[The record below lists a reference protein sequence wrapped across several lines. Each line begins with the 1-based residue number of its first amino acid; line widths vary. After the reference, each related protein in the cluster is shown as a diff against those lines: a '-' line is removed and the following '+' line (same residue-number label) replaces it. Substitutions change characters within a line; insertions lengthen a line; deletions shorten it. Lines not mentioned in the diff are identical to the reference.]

1 MDKIQGFGKNFAF
14 NFSPFASRSQQYI
27 KEQLGQADDKV
38 STPSNPALASVTAET
53 AAATFSS
60 SPASSSLNAAL
71 SDTSIPN
78 TPSSGSGLVPFSGLF
93 MDSKVLFALRRKL
106 TENKTQLPSEYIELE
121 KRVDALK
128 QVHQKM
134 LAVTYVL
141 QPWKWLEY

>member
-1 MDKIQGFGKNFAF
+1 MDKLQSFGKNISLSFT
-14 NFSPFASRSQQYI
+14 PFASRSQQYI

-38 STPSNPALASVTAET
+38 SNPSNPAPASVTAET

-71 SDTSIPN
+71 NNTSIPN
-78 TPSSGSGLVPFSGLF
+78 TPSSGSGLVTFSGLF
-93 MDSKVLFALRRKL
+93 MDSKVLFALRRRL
-106 TENKTQLPSEYIELE
+106 TENKTQLPSEYTELE

-134 LAVTYVL
+134 LAVTYVP
-141 QPWKWLEY
+141 QPLE